1 MANTKWTPRTGGY
14 ETVIWA
20 GKIAFYF
27 LAILF
32 LGAASRAVAVPASG
46 ALSSFLPWASLRS
59 WIAPPYLF
67 AAVHFIILAIWK
79 LSGQKRPQNSRE
91 EWATEEMTKQP
102 GNPVMLK
109 PFGPSPPSIHS
120 QEPSPEVP
128 NEEVPAVDS
137 GESSESSSLTAESI
151 NVPAD
156 SSEIGAEGTEDESM
170 EVEWKEEADESS
182 PVASQDELN
191 RRFEDFIKKNHEQ
204 IRLPSSQRQQ
214 FDFDLVSY

>member
-14 ETVIWA
+14 ETVIWV

-27 LAILF
+27 LAILS
-32 LGAASRAVAVPASG
+32 LGAASRAVADPASG

-79 LSGQKRPQNSRE
+79 LSGQKRPQNRRE
-91 EWATEEMTKQP
+91 ERATEETTKQP
-102 GNPVMLK
+102 GNPAMLK
-109 PFGPSPPSIHS
+109 PFGPSPPPVHS
-120 QEPSPEVP
+120 REPSPEVP
-128 NEEVPAVDS
+128 GEEVPAADR
-137 GESSESSSLTAESI
+137 GESSESSLAAESI
-151 NVPAD
+151 DVPAD
-156 SSEIGAEGTEDESM
+156 SSEIGAEEIEDESM
-170 EVEWKEEADESS
+170 EAEWKEEAEESS

-214 FDFDLVSY
+214 FDLVSY